1 MKSNYLRCTVAVAA
15 LYFSGN
21 FNAQEKEAPIKEQKI
36 EEVVLIGYGKAK
48 VKDLTG
54 SVSVIN
60 LNKAENQPVA
70 DIGQAIQGRASGV
83 TVVNS
88 GEPGSNV
95 TFRIRGTGTIAN
107 NNPLIVVDGMPL
119 NGGLNQIN
127 MNDVESINILKD
139 ASSTAIYGSRGANG
153 VVMISTKRG
162 SKGGILNFDTFTGMQ
177 SVTNMTTV
185 LNAAQYAKFNNELL
199 SNADMA
205 TNPEFKNP
213 DALGV
218 GTDWIKALF
227 KPAFMQS
234 YSLSYGDRSEKSN
247 LYVSA
252 SYFNQKGVVLNTDYD
267 RYIFQLNGD
276 TKIKPFLKIG
286 NSVKLQH
293 DIKKSGSYDIK
304 GTISSLPTRA
314 IYDENGGWAG
324 PGANAMLYGAID
336 NPIGKASIVENS
348 TKGYNIQGNIYAEVD
363 LLDGLKFKSLGGVE
377 ANLWYERTWSPK
389 FTWGIT
395 SQKNSYLREKS
406 NRSIT
411 LLWDNTLTYDKTF
424 GEDHHVNAVVGSSAQ
439 TNQYNYL
446 EASVQKFP
454 SESTQQI
461 DNGILQPV
469 QHGNMSEWALMSYLG
484 RVNYNYANKYYITAT
499 IRRDGSSRFG
509 RDNRW
514 GWFPSAALAWRIS
527 NENFMKDSKTINN
540 LKLRAGYGI
549 TGNQEIG
556 NYSFSSSYN
565 TYLYNFNNTFVSA
578 VLPTVLPN
586 PNVKWEGQEMINA
599 GFDLDM
605 FNNRISLVVDGYIK
619 NTKEMLV
626 PMSVPVTSG
635 YSDVYVP
642 SINAGRIQNKGI
654 EATLST
660 RNFVKEN
667 FKWSTDLVFSYN
679 KNNVEDINT
688 KTFLPGAGDGTN
700 LNRMFGIITANYPV
714 NVFYGYVT
722 DGIFQN
728 QAEVNAHA
736 VQYAGSNP
744 ATSTAPGDIRFKD
757 LNNDGVIDDKDR
769 TIIGNP
775 NPKFTFSLNNTFTYK
790 NWDLT
795 VFLQGSYGN
804 DIYNVNRMYTE
815 SMSIIANQSTAVL
828 DRWTGEG
835 TSNSMPRAI
844 FGDPNQNTRVS
855 DRFVEDGSYIKL
867 KNINL
872 SYTLPKGVFGQNFNS
887 VKIFT
892 SAQNLVTWTK
902 YSGFDPEVPVN
913 GIDNGTYPVTRTVSF
928 GLNVAF

>member
-1 MKSNYLRCTVAVAA
+1 MKPKILRSTVAIAA
-15 LYFSGN
+15 IYFSGN
-21 FNAQEKEAPIKEQKI
+21 LYAQETDTLQKEQRI
-36 EEVVLIGYGKAK
+36 DEVVVIGYGKAK
-48 VKDLTG
+48 AKDLTG

-83 TVVNS
+83 NVITS

-95 TFRIRGTGTIAN
+95 TFRIRGTGTIQN

-127 MNDVESINILKD
+127 MSDVESINILKD

-153 VVMISTKRG
+153 VVIITTKRG
-162 SKGGILNFDTFTGMQ
+162 AKGGVLNFDTFTGIQ
-177 SVTNMTTV
+177 SVSNMVKV
-185 LNAAQYAKFNNELL
+185 LDASQYAQLNNEMLT
-199 SNADMA
+199 NAGMS
-205 TNPEFKNP
+205 TNPEFANP
-213 DALGV
+213 ASLGK
-218 GTDWIKALF
+218 GTDWVDALF
-227 KPAFMQS
+227 SPALMS
-234 YSLSYGDRSEKSN
+234 NYSLSYGDRTEKSN
-247 LYVSA
+247 LYVST
-252 SYFNQKGVVLNTDYD
+252 SYFNQKGVVLNTNYD
-267 RYIFQLNGD
+267 RYIVQLNGD

-293 DIKKSGSYDIK
+293 DLKRSGSYDIK
-304 GTISSLPTRA
+304 GTILSLPTRP
-314 IYDENGGWAG
+314 IYDANGGWAG
-324 PGANAMLYGAID
+324 PGSNPLLYGDID
-336 NPIGKASIVENS
+336 NPIGKAMIVENS
-348 TKGYNIQGNIYAEVD
+348 TKGYNIQGNVYAEAEILKD
-363 LLDGLKFKSLGGVE
+363 LKFKSLGGME
-377 ANLWYERTWSPK
+377 ANFWYTRTWSPK
-389 FTWGIT
+389 YQWGVK
-395 SQKNSYLREKS
+395 SQENSYLSEGS

-424 GEDHHVNAVVGSSAQ
+424 GEHHVNAVVGSSAQ
-439 TNQYNYL
+439 NNQFNYL
-446 EASVQKFP
+446 SASVQKFP

-469 QHGNMSEWALMSYLG
+469 QHGNASEWAIMSYLG
-484 RVNYNYANKYYITAT
+484 RVNYSFADKYYLTGT

-509 RDNRW
+509 VDNRW

-527 NENFMKDSKTINN
+527 NENFLKDSKTINN
-540 LKLRAGYGI
+540 LKLRLGYGI

-586 PNVKWEGQEMINA
+586 PNVKWEGQEQYNA

-605 FNNRISLVVDGYIK
+605 FNNRISLIVDGYIK
-619 NTKEMLV
+619 NTNDMLV

-642 SINAGRIQNKGI
+642 SINAGKIQNKGI

-660 RNFVKEN
+660 KNFVGEN
-667 FKWSTDLVFSYN
+667 FKWSTDVVFSYN
-679 KNNVEDINT
+679 KNNVESINSET
-688 KTFLPGAGDGTN
+688 P
-700 LNRMFGIITANYPV
+700 IITASGGLNSTIGQIQNGYPV
-714 NVFYGYVT
+714 NIFYGYVT
-722 DGIFQN
+722 DGVFQN
-728 QAEVNAHA
+728 QSEVNNHA
-736 VQYAGSNP
+736 VQMPGSNP

-757 LNNDGVIDDKDR
+757 LNNDGVINDKDR

-790 NWDLT
+790 NFDLT
-795 VFLQGSYGN
+795 IFLQGSYGN
-804 DIYNVNRMYTE
+804 DIFNANRMYTE
-815 SMSIIANQSTAVL
+815 SMSVINNQNASVL
-828 DRWTGEG
+828 GRWTGEG

-844 FGDPNQNTRVS
+844 YGDPNQNSRVS
-855 DRFVEDGSYIKL
+855 DRYVEDGSYIKI

-872 SYTLPKGVFGQNFNS
+872 SYTLPKGAFGQNFS
-887 VKIFT
+887 LIKVFV

-913 GIDNGTYPVTRTVSF
+913 GIDNGTYPITRIVSL
-928 GLNVAF
+928 GLNVGF

>member
-1 MKSNYLRCTVAVAA
+1 MKPKILRSTVAIAA
-15 LYFSGN
+15 IYFSGN
-21 FNAQEKEAPIKEQKI
+21 LYAQETDTLQKEQNI
-36 EEVVLIGYGKAK
+36 DEVVVIGYGKAK
-48 VKDLTG
+48 AKDLTG

-83 TVVNS
+83 NVITS

-95 TFRIRGTGTIAN
+95 TFRIRGTGTIQN

-127 MNDVESINILKD
+127 MSDVESINILKD

-153 VVMISTKRG
+153 VVIITTKRG
-162 SKGGILNFDTFTGMQ
+162 AKGGVLNFDTFTGIQ
-177 SVTNMTTV
+177 SVSNMIKV
-185 LNAAQYAKFNNELL
+185 LDASQYAQLNNEMLT
-199 SNADMA
+199 NAGMS
-205 TNPEFKNP
+205 TNPEFANP
-213 DALGV
+213 ASLGK
-218 GTDWIKALF
+218 GTDWVDALF
-227 KPAFMQS
+227 SPALMS
-234 YSLSYGDRSEKSN
+234 NYSLSYGDRTEKSN
-247 LYVSA
+247 LYVST
-252 SYFNQKGVVLNTDYD
+252 SYFNQKGVVLNTNYD
-267 RYIFQLNGD
+267 RYIVQLNGD
-276 TKIKPFLKIG
+276 TKIKPFLKMG

-293 DIKKSGSYDIK
+293 DIKKSVAYDIK
-304 GTISSLPTRA
+304 GTILSLPTRP
-314 IYDENGGWAG
+314 IYDANGGWAG
-324 PGANAMLYGAID
+324 PGSNPLLYGDID
-336 NPIGKASIVENS
+336 NPIGKAMIVENS
-348 TKGYNIQGNIYAEVD
+348 TKGYNIQGNIYAEAELIKD
-363 LLDGLKFKSLGGVE
+363 LKFKSLGGME
-377 ANLWYERTWSPK
+377 ANFWYTRTWSPK
-389 FTWGIT
+389 YQWGVK
-395 SQKNSYLREKS
+395 SQENSYLSEGS

-424 GEDHHVNAVVGSSAQ
+424 GEHHINAVVGSSAQ
-439 TNQYNYL
+439 NNQFNYL
-446 EASVQKFP
+446 SASVQKFP

-469 QHGNMSEWALMSYLG
+469 QHGNASEWAIMSYLG
-484 RVNYNYANKYYITAT
+484 RVNYSFADKYYLTGT

-509 RDNRW
+509 VDNRW

-527 NENFMKDSKTINN
+527 NENFLKDSKTINN
-540 LKLRAGYGI
+540 LKLRLGYGI

-586 PNVKWEGQEMINA
+586 PNVKWEGQEQYNA

-605 FNNRISLVVDGYIK
+605 FNNRISLIVDGYIK
-619 NTKEMLV
+619 NTNDMLV

-642 SINAGRIQNKGI
+642 SINAGKIQNKGI

-660 RNFVKEN
+660 KNFVGEN
-667 FKWSTDLVFSYN
+667 FKWSTDVVFSYN
-679 KNNVEDINT
+679 KNNVESINSET
-688 KTFLPGAGDGTN
+688 P
-700 LNRMFGIITANYPV
+700 IITASGGLNSTIGQIQNGYPV
-714 NVFYGYVT
+714 NIFYGYVT
-722 DGIFQN
+722 DGVFQN
-728 QAEVNAHA
+728 QSEVNNHA
-736 VQYAGSNP
+736 VQMPGSNP

-757 LNNDGVIDDKDR
+757 LNNDGVINDKDR

-790 NWDLT
+790 NFDLT
-795 VFLQGSYGN
+795 IFLQGSYGN
-804 DIYNVNRMYTE
+804 DIFNANRMYTE
-815 SMSIIANQSTAVL
+815 SMSVINNQNASVL
-828 DRWTGEG
+828 GRWTGEG

-844 FGDPNQNTRVS
+844 YGDPNQNSRVS
-855 DRFVEDGSYIKL
+855 DRYVEDGSYIKI

-872 SYTLPKGVFGQNFNS
+872 SYTLPKGAFGQNFS
-887 VKIFT
+887 LIKVFV

-913 GIDNGTYPVTRTVSF
+913 GIDNGTYPITRIVSL
-928 GLNVAF
+928 GLNVGF

>member
-1 MKSNYLRCTVAVAA
+1 MKPKILRSTVAIAA
-15 LYFSGN
+15 IYFSGN
-21 FNAQEKEAPIKEQKI
+21 LYAQETDTLQKEQNI
-36 EEVVLIGYGKAK
+36 DEVVVIGYGKAK
-48 VKDLTG
+48 AKDLTG

-83 TVVNS
+83 NVITS

-95 TFRIRGTGTIAN
+95 TFRIRGTGTIQN

-127 MNDVESINILKD
+127 MSDVESINILKD

-153 VVMISTKRG
+153 VVIITTKRG
-162 SKGGILNFDTFTGMQ
+162 AKGGVLNFDTFTGIQ
-177 SVTNMTTV
+177 SVSNMIKV
-185 LNAAQYAKFNNELL
+185 LDASQYAQLNNEMLT
-199 SNADMA
+199 NAGMS
-205 TNPEFKNP
+205 TNPEFANP
-213 DALGV
+213 ASLGK
-218 GTDWIKALF
+218 GTDWVDALF
-227 KPAFMQS
+227 SPALMS
-234 YSLSYGDRSEKSN
+234 NYSLSYGDRSEKSN
-247 LYVSA
+247 LYVST
-252 SYFNQKGVVLNTDYD
+252 SYFNQKGVVLNTNYD
-267 RYIFQLNGD
+267 RYIVQLNGD

-293 DIKKSGSYDIK
+293 DLKRSGSYDIK
-304 GTISSLPTRA
+304 GTILSLPTRP
-314 IYDENGGWAG
+314 IYDANGGWAG
-324 PGANAMLYGAID
+324 PGSNPLLYGDID
-336 NPIGKASIVENS
+336 NPIGKAMIVENS
-348 TKGYNIQGNIYAEVD
+348 TKGYNIQGNVYAEAEILKD
-363 LLDGLKFKSLGGVE
+363 WKFKSLGGME
-377 ANLWYERTWSPK
+377 ANLWYTRTWSPK
-389 FTWGIT
+389 YQWGVK
-395 SQKNSYLREKS
+395 SQENSYLSEGS

-424 GEDHHVNAVVGSSAQ
+424 GEHHINAVVGSSAQ
-439 TNQYNYL
+439 NNQFNYL
-446 EASVQKFP
+446 SASVQKFP

-469 QHGNMSEWALMSYLG
+469 QHGNASEWAIMSYLG
-484 RVNYNYANKYYITAT
+484 RVNYSFADKYYLTGT

-509 RDNRW
+509 VDNRW

-527 NENFMKDSKTINN
+527 NENFLKDSKTINN
-540 LKLRAGYGI
+540 LKLRLGYGI

-586 PNVKWEGQEMINA
+586 PNVKWEGQEQYNA

-605 FNNRISLVVDGYIK
+605 FNNRISLIVDGYIK
-619 NTKEMLV
+619 NTNDMLV

-642 SINAGRIQNKGI
+642 SINAGKIQNKGI

-660 RNFVKEN
+660 KNFVGEN
-667 FKWSTDLVFSYN
+667 FKWSTDVVFSYN
-679 KNNVEDINT
+679 KNNVESINSET
-688 KTFLPGAGDGTN
+688 P
-700 LNRMFGIITANYPV
+700 IITASGGLNSTIGQIQNGYPV
-714 NVFYGYVT
+714 NIFYGYVT
-722 DGIFQN
+722 DGVFQN
-728 QAEVNAHA
+728 QSEVNNHA
-736 VQYAGSNP
+736 VQMPGSNP

-757 LNNDGVIDDKDR
+757 LNNDGVINDKDR

-790 NWDLT
+790 NFDLT
-795 VFLQGSYGN
+795 IFLQGSYGN
-804 DIYNVNRMYTE
+804 DIFNANRMYTE
-815 SMSIIANQSTAVL
+815 SMSVINNQNASVL
-828 DRWTGEG
+828 GRWTGEG

-844 FGDPNQNTRVS
+844 YGDPNQNSRVS
-855 DRFVEDGSYIKL
+855 DRYVEDGSYIKI

-872 SYTLPKGVFGQNFNS
+872 SYTLPKGAFGQNFS
-887 VKIFT
+887 LIKVFV

-913 GIDNGTYPVTRTVSF
+913 GIDNGTYPITRIVSL
-928 GLNVAF
+928 GLNVGF